1 MQMILRRIR
10 GIAGM
15 AALWGGTFGVV
26 GAAYALW
33 RFRVVTNVFI
43 DGRDVTP
50 PGWLVAARGA
60 LIVAPWGVLTGTCFA
75 LGLIA
80 LARSRPGWRAADTLP
95 SPRGAAAWG
104 AVAAIALPMAAAAAA
119 YLGLLPG
126 HAAHYGLPIRVLGAV
141 ALAGGAVA
149 AGVVAVA
156 RKPLSTRIAPPD
168 QRALPRDA

>member
-1 MQMILRRIR
+1 
-10 GIAGM
+10 M
-15 AALWGGTFGVV
+15 AALWGGTFGLV
-26 GAAYALW
+26 GAGYALW
-33 RFRVVTNVFI
+33 RFRAVTNVFI

-50 PGWLVAARGA
+50 PAWLVGARGA
-60 LIVAPWGVLTGTCFA
+60 LIVAPWGVLAGTCFA

-80 LARSRPGWRAADTLP
+80 LARSRPGWRAADMLP

-119 YLGLLPG
+119 YLGVLPG
-126 HAAHYGLPIRVLGAV
+126 HAAYYGLPIRLLGAV

-149 AGVVAVA
+149 ASVVAVA
-156 RKPLSTRIAPPD
+156 RKPLSARLASLD